1 MRNQSQKILSVILA
15 AMTSV
20 SPMMTYAAE
29 TEEIQSD
36 IVETVTQQE
45 TTKKLNIDMNSGGV
59 VILNPGFESE
69 EKIKVSEKEGLKEF
83 RIYDKDDVLI
93 DVKDFE
99 YTYETDVNSVININV
114 AAV

>member
-15 AMTSV
+15 AMTSM
-20 SPMMTYAAE
+20 SPMMTCAAE

-59 VILNPGFESE
+59 VILNPGF
-69 EKIKVSEKEGLKEF
+69 
-83 RIYDKDDVLI
+83 
-93 DVKDFE
+93 
-99 YTYETDVNSVININV
+99 
-114 AAV
+114 

>member
-15 AMTSV
+15 AMTLM

-36 IVETVTQQE
+36 IAETMTQQE

-59 VILNPGFESE
+59 VILNPGFEN
-69 EKIKVSEKEGLKEF
+69 LA
-83 RIYDKDDVLI
+83 
-93 DVKDFE
+93 
-99 YTYETDVNSVININV
+99 V
-114 AAV
+114 AFS

>member
-15 AMTSV
+15 AMTSM
-20 SPMMTYAAE
+20 SPVMTYAAE

-59 VILNPGFESE
+59 VIL
-69 EKIKVSEKEGLKEF
+69 K
-83 RIYDKDDVLI
+83 
-93 DVKDFE
+93 
-99 YTYETDVNSVININV
+99 T
-114 AAV
+114 

>member
-15 AMTSV
+15 AMTSM

-45 TTKKLNIDMNSGGV
+45 TTKKFKMISGNS
-59 VILNPGFESE
+59 
-69 EKIKVSEKEGLKEF
+69 
-83 RIYDKDDVLI
+83 R
-93 DVKDFE
+93 
-99 YTYETDVNSVININV
+99 
-114 AAV
+114 

>member
-29 TEEIQSD
+29 TEEMQSD
-36 IVETVTQQE
+36 IVETVMQQE

-59 VILNPGFESE
+59 VILNLS
-69 EKIKVSEKEGLKEF
+69 
-83 RIYDKDDVLI
+83 LI
-93 DVKDFE
+93 H
-99 YTYETDVNSVININV
+99 I
-114 AAV
+114 

>member
-15 AMTSV
+15 AMTSM

-45 TTKKLNIDMNSGGV
+45 TTKKFNIDMYSGGV
-59 VILNPGFESE
+59 VILNPGFEN
-69 EKIKVSEKEGLKEF
+69 LA
-83 RIYDKDDVLI
+83 
-93 DVKDFE
+93 
-99 YTYETDVNSVININV
+99 V
-114 AAV
+114 AFS

>member
-15 AMTSV
+15 AMTSM

-45 TTKKLNIDMNSGGV
+45 TTKKLNIKPWV
-59 VILNPGFESE
+59 
-69 EKIKVSEKEGLKEF
+69 
-83 RIYDKDDVLI
+83 
-93 DVKDFE
+93 
-99 YTYETDVNSVININV
+99 
-114 AAV
+114 

>member
-15 AMTSV
+15 AMTSM

-45 TTKKLNIDMNSGGV
+45 TTKKLNIDMKFWRCCN
-59 VILNPGFESE
+59 
-69 EKIKVSEKEGLKEF
+69 IKPWV
-83 RIYDKDDVLI
+83 
-93 DVKDFE
+93 
-99 YTYETDVNSVININV
+99 
-114 AAV
+114 